1 MLEWES
7 GDERKALFLG
17 AEEEN
22 KLRELWTCHWAPR
35 MYKEVWMGGKQLNEG
50 KLGQWVEIV
59 VVSQAGWEGKE
70 QAGAQGRILPQL

>member
-1 MLEWES
+1 
-7 GDERKALFLG
+7 
-17 AEEEN
+17 
-22 KLRELWTCHWAPR
+22 
-35 MYKEVWMGGKQLNEG
+35 MGGKQLNEG